1 MEVYCPPPLK
11 TGGEGTFLIQS
22 HNFSRQL
29 PRLEVSQLFRATR
42 GLFHSPE
49 DEQGPAFIQ
58 NRPLVMQEI
67 WQYGRANAHLVQIN
81 TASKKHRT
89 AAKDLVLCVNDFLSQ
104 HYPDLLLVSDKGS
117 IFNQKSK
124 S

>member
-11 TGGEGTFLIQS
+11 TGGEGMFLIQS

-29 PRLEVSQLFRATR
+29 PRLEVLQLFRATR

-67 WQYGRANAHLVQIN
+67 WQGKCSPSANKH
-81 TASKKHRT
+81 SFKK
-89 AAKDLVLCVNDFLSQ
+89 APYSC
-104 HYPDLLLVSDKGS
+104 
-117 IFNQKSK
+117 
-124 S
+124 